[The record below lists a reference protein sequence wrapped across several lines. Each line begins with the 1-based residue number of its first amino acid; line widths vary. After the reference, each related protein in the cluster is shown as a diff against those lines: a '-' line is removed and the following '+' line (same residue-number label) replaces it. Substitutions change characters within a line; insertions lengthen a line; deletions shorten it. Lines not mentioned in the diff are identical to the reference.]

1 MQGEGGERKKPLVIP
16 CPFTA
21 QKGHYS
27 SPIGFDY
34 CVLEQLGYTLDCLFS
49 RLLLDYDHQKITQIK
64 KKKIQFCNVLGLF

>member
-1 MQGEGGERKKPLVIP
+1 MIANKGRVVTSHSGVVFARRGGGERKKTLVIP

-49 RLLLDYDHQKITQIK
+49 RLLLDYDYQ
-64 KKKIQFCNVLGLF
+64 